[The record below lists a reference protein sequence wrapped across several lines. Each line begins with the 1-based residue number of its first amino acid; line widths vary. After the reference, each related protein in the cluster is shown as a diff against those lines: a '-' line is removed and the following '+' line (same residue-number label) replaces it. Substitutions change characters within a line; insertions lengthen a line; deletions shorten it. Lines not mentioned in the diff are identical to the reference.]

1 MKKIKAFTLIELLMV
16 MVIIGILAS
25 LITTGAFRSIRGA
38 RESKAQSD
46 IAALETAIERY
57 KLDVGV
63 YPPGDGSGNSFKY
76 YLQDDRSV
84 DTTGWN
90 GPYMIFK
97 AKDLNVNA
105 FVDPWGS
112 DYRYYHD
119 QLTTGKAYLH
129 TYPDTHITQNPIDI
143 WSIGENKTDDVETT
157 NYINTDDDIYSWG
170 D

>member
-1 MKKIKAFTLIELLMV
+1 MKKIKAFTLIELMMV

-63 YPPGDGSGNSFKY
+63 YPPGDGLGNSFKTW
-76 YLQDDRSV
+76 LHDDDGS
-84 DTTGWN
+84 TGWN

-97 AKDLNVNA
+97 DKDLNGDA
-105 FVDPWGS
+105 FIDPWGS
-112 DYRYYHD
+112 DYRYYHN
-119 QLTTGKAYLH
+119 QATGKAYKHL
-129 TYPDTHITQNPIDI
+129 YGGWDTTNAVDI
-143 WSIGENKTDDVETT
+143 WSIGQNMTDECPGPS
-157 NYINTDDDIYSWG
+157 YINIGDDIYSWG
-170 D
+170 GLVGD